1 MTTFDTSDRWVARL
15 TLAILVICGLL
26 SLVAW

>member
-1 MTTFDTSDRWVARL
+1 MTTLDTSDRWVARL
-15 TLAILVICGLL
+15 TLAILVLCAIL